1 MKVTVNQS
9 EIELIQ
15 GDITES
21 DTDAIVNAANSFLMM
36 GAGVAGAISAKGGP
50 GIQEECNKIGGCSVG
65 DAAVTS
71 GGSLKAKYV
80 IHAVGPQWGEG
91 KEDVKLRNATINS
104 FKRAEELQLASIA
117 LPALSTGIFD
127 FPIDRAARIIL
138 RAICDYLNKPTRIQR
153 VVLILFD
160 SGGFDI
166 FRKTLESTD
175 TRQIDSL

>member
-9 EIELIQ
+9 EIELLQ

-36 GAGVAGAISAKGGP
+36 GSGVAGAIHKKGGP
-50 GIQEECNKIGGCSVG
+50 GIQEECNIAGGCSVG
-65 DAAVTS
+65 DAVVTS
-71 GGSLKAKYV
+71 GGNLKAKYV

-91 KEDVKLRNATINS
+91 KEDEKLRSATIAS
-104 FKRAEELQLASIA
+104 LKRAEELQLASIA

-138 RAICDYLNKPTRIQR
+138 RALCDYLNNH
-153 VVLILFD
+153 LH
-160 SGGFDI
+160 
-166 FRKTLESTD
+166 STCCFN
-175 TRQIDSL
+175 TV